1 MKQIFILSCILF
13 FYANSSLA
21 QNNNLDIKSQAAL
34 IFNAKNE
41 HVIYDKNADK
51 VMPIASITKLMTAII
66 ILDARLPPNEIIT
79 IENADVDKLKYTT
92 SRLPVG
98 SKLSRHELLKLA
110 LMSSENRAAAALG
123 RTYPGGAK
131 AFVNAM
137 NIKAKQIGMSNS
149 QFVEPTGLS
158 SSNVATAR
166 DLAKLV
172 ATSNG
177 YAVIREFSTAFQH
190 SVSPGNKRG
199 QLQYVN
205 SNSLVR
211 SQNWTIDVSKTGYL
225 NEAGRCLVMH
235 TKISGQPVVIV
246 LLNSWGKN
254 TRIGDANRVK
264 KWIESNQVISR
275 HSKTESDQR
284 ILLTAKPSLSNNH

>member
-1 MKQIFILSCILF
+1 MKQVFILSCILF
-13 FYANSSLA
+13 FYTGNSLA
-21 QNNNLDIKSQAAL
+21 QKNNLDVKSHAAL
-34 IFNAKNE
+34 VFNAQNE

-51 VMPIASITKLMTAII
+51 VMPIASITKLMTAIVT
-66 ILDARLPPNEIIT
+66 LDARLAPNEIIT
-79 IENADVDKLKYTT
+79 IESADVDKLKYTT

-98 SKLSRHELLKLA
+98 SKLSRHELLKLS

-123 RTYPGGAK
+123 RTYPGGTK

-137 NIKAKQIGMSNS
+137 NIKAKQMGMLNS
-149 QFVEPTGLS
+149 RFVEPTGLS
-158 SSNVATAR
+158 SNNVASAR

-172 ATSNG
+172 AASNR
-177 YAVIREFSTAFQH
+177 YTVIREFSTASQH

-235 TKISGQPVVIV
+235 AKISGQPVVIV

-254 TRIGDANRVK
+254 TRIGDANRVR
-264 KWIESNQVISR
+264 KWIESNQNRKQV
-275 HSKTESDQR
+275 
-284 ILLTAKPSLSNNH
+284 

>member
-1 MKQIFILSCILF
+1 MKQVFILYCILF
-13 FYANSSLA
+13 FYTGSSLA
-21 QNNNLDIKSQAAL
+21 QKNNLDVKSQAAL
-34 IFNAKNE
+34 VFNAQNE

-51 VMPIASITKLMTAII
+51 VMPIASITKLMTAIVT
-66 ILDARLPPNEIIT
+66 LDTRLSPNEIIT
-79 IENADVDKLKYTT
+79 IESADVDKLKYTT

-98 SKLSRHELLKLA
+98 SKLSRHELLKLS

-123 RTYPGGAK
+123 RTYPGGTQ

-137 NIKAKQIGMSNS
+137 NIKAKQMGMLNS
-149 QFVEPTGLS
+149 RFVEPTGLS
-158 SSNVATAR
+158 SNNVSSAR

-172 ATSNG
+172 AASNR
-177 YAVIREFSTAFQH
+177 YSVIREFSTASQH
-190 SVSPGNKRG
+190 SVFPGNKRG

-235 TKISGQPVVIV
+235 AKISGQPVVIV

-254 TRIGDANRVK
+254 TRIGDANRVR
-264 KWIESNQVISR
+264 KWIESNQNRKQVSGIN
-275 HSKTESDQR
+275 Q
-284 ILLTAKPSLSNNH
+284 IKPN

>member
-1 MKQIFILSCILF
+1 MKQIVFLFCIIF
-13 FYANSSLA
+13 FYTNNTLA
-21 QNNNLDIKSQAAL
+21 QKNSLDIKSQAAMV
-34 IFNAKNE
+34 FNAQDD
-41 HVIYDKNADK
+41 HVIYDKNADQ
-51 VMPIASITKLMTAII
+51 VMPIASITKLMTAMV
-66 ILDARLPPNEIIT
+66 ILDARLSPDEIIT
-79 IENADVDKLKYTT
+79 IENADVDKLKHTT

-98 SKLSRHELLKLA
+98 TSYARHELLRLS

-123 RTYPGGAK
+123 RTYPGGTK
-131 AFVNAM
+131 AFVDAM
-137 NIKAKQIGMSNS
+137 NIKAKQIGMFNS

-172 ATSNG
+172 SASNSYAT
-177 YAVIREFSTAFQH
+177 IREFSTTSEHF
-190 SVSPGNKRG
+190 VSPGNKRG

-211 SQNWTIDVSKTGYL
+211 SQNWAIDVSKTGYL

-235 TKISGQPVVIV
+235 ANISGQSVVIV

-264 KWIESNQVISR
+264 KWIENNQGRKQV
-275 HSKTESDQR
+275 
-284 ILLTAKPSLSNNH
+284 

>member
-1 MKQIFILSCILF
+1 MKQVILLFCILF
-13 FYANSSLA
+13 FYTHHTFA
-21 QNNNLDIKSQAAL
+21 QKNNLDVKSQAAM
-34 IFNAKNE
+34 IFNTQND

-51 VMPIASITKLMTAII
+51 VMPIASITKLMTAMVT
-66 ILDARLPPNEIIT
+66 LDARLPPNEKIT
-79 IENADVDKLKYTT
+79 ITKADVDKLKHTS

-98 SKLSRHELLKLA
+98 SSYPRHELLRLA

-123 RTYPGGAK
+123 RTYPGGTK

-137 NIKAKQIGMSNS
+137 NLKAKKIGMTHSRFVDSSGLNSN
-149 QFVEPTGLS
+149 
-158 SSNVATAR
+158 NVATAR

-172 ATSNG
+172 TASNN
-177 YAVIREFSTAFQH
+177 YAAIREFSTTSKHF
-190 SVSPGNKRG
+190 VSPGSKRG

-211 SQNWTIDVSKTGYL
+211 NQDWAINVSKTGYL
-225 NEAGRCLVMH
+225 NEAGRCLVMQA
-235 TKISGQPVVIV
+235 KISGQPVVIV

-264 KWIESNQVISR
+264 KWIESNQGRRQV
-275 HSKTESDQR
+275 
-284 ILLTAKPSLSNNH
+284 

>member
-1 MKQIFILSCILF
+1 MKQVFILSCILF
-13 FYANSSLA
+13 FYTGNSLA
-21 QNNNLDIKSQAAL
+21 QKNNLDVKSHAAL
-34 IFNAKNE
+34 VFNAQNE

-51 VMPIASITKLMTAII
+51 VMPIASITKLMTAIVT
-66 ILDARLPPNEIIT
+66 LDARLAPNEIIT
-79 IENADVDKLKYTT
+79 IESTDVDKLKYTT

-98 SKLSRHELLKLA
+98 SKLSRHELLKLS

-123 RTYPGGAK
+123 RTYPGGTQ

-137 NIKAKQIGMSNS
+137 NIKAKQMGMLNS
-149 QFVEPTGLS
+149 RFVEPTGLS
-158 SSNVATAR
+158 SNNVASAR

-172 ATSNG
+172 AASNR
-177 YAVIREFSTAFQH
+177 YTVIREFSTASQH

-235 TKISGQPVVIV
+235 AKISGQPVVIV

-254 TRIGDANRVK
+254 TRIGDANRVR
-264 KWIESNQVISR
+264 KWIESNQNRKQV
-275 HSKTESDQR
+275 
-284 ILLTAKPSLSNNH
+284 

>member
-1 MKQIFILSCILF
+1 MKQVFILSCILF
-13 FYANSSLA
+13 FYTGNSLA
-21 QNNNLDIKSQAAL
+21 QKNNLDVKSHAAL
-34 IFNAKNE
+34 VFNAQNE

-51 VMPIASITKLMTAII
+51 VMPIASITKLMTAIVT
-66 ILDARLPPNEIIT
+66 LDARLAPNEIIT
-79 IENADVDKLKYTT
+79 IERADVDKLKYTT

-98 SKLSRHELLKLA
+98 SKLSRHELLKLS

-123 RTYPGGAK
+123 RTYPGGTQ

-137 NIKAKQIGMSNS
+137 NIKAKQMGMLNS
-149 QFVEPTGLS
+149 RFVEPTGLS
-158 SSNVATAR
+158 SNNVASAR

-172 ATSNG
+172 AASNR
-177 YAVIREFSTAFQH
+177 YTVIREFSTASQH

-235 TKISGQPVVIV
+235 AKISGQPVVIV

-254 TRIGDANRVK
+254 TRIGDANRVR
-264 KWIESNQVISR
+264 KWIESNQNRKQV
-275 HSKTESDQR
+275 
-284 ILLTAKPSLSNNH
+284 

>member
-1 MKQIFILSCILF
+1 MKQVVLLFCIIFF
-13 FYANSSLA
+13 SSNNTFA
-21 QNNNLDIKSQAAL
+21 QNSNPDIKSQAAMV
-34 IFNAKNE
+34 FNAQNE
-41 HVIYDKNADK
+41 RVIYDKNADK
-51 VMPIASITKLMTAII
+51 VMPIASITKLMTAMVT
-66 ILDARLPPNEIIT
+66 LDARLSPNEKIMIT
-79 IENADVDKLKYTT
+79 NADVDKLKRTS

-98 SKLSRHELLKLA
+98 SSYPRHELLRLA

-123 RTYPGGAK
+123 RTYPGGTQ

-137 NIKAKQIGMSNS
+137 NLKAKKIGMVNS
-149 QFVEPTGLS
+149 RFVDSTGLNS
-158 SSNVATAR
+158 GNVATAR

-172 ATSNG
+172 AASNN
-177 YAVIREFSTAFQH
+177 YTAIREFSTTSKH

-211 SQNWTIDVSKTGYL
+211 NQGWEIGVSKTGYL
-225 NEAGRCLVMH
+225 NEAGRCLVMQAN
-235 TKISGQPVVIV
+235 ISGQPVVIV

-264 KWIESNQVISR
+264 KWIENNQGR
-275 HSKTESDQR
+275 KQ
-284 ILLTAKPSLSNNH
+284 A

>member
-1 MKQIFILSCILF
+1 MV
-13 FYANSSLA
+13 
-21 QNNNLDIKSQAAL
+21 
-34 IFNAKNE
+34 FNAQNE

-51 VMPIASITKLMTAII
+51 VMPIASITKLMTAIVT
-66 ILDARLPPNEIIT
+66 LDARLAPNEIIT
-79 IENADVDKLKYTT
+79 IESADVDKLKYTT

-98 SKLSRHELLKLA
+98 SKLSRHELLKLS

-123 RTYPGGAK
+123 RTYPGGTK

-137 NIKAKQIGMSNS
+137 NIKAKQMGMLNS
-149 QFVEPTGLS
+149 RFVEPTGLS
-158 SSNVATAR
+158 SNNVASAR

-172 ATSNG
+172 AASNR
-177 YAVIREFSTAFQH
+177 YTVIREFSTASQH

-235 TKISGQPVVIV
+235 AKISGQPVVIV

-254 TRIGDANRVK
+254 TRIGDANRVR
-264 KWIESNQVISR
+264 KWIESNQNRKQV
-275 HSKTESDQR
+275 
-284 ILLTAKPSLSNNH
+284 